1 MLECRASLCITV
13 NRPRNFSTMN
23 VSVTAPNSVATLPSR
38 LKAIRDVIRSEY
50 QKAHHYPWLVA
61 YSGGK
66 DSTLLLQLVWEIIA
80 ELPSEARWRRILVV
94 GNDTLVESPLVIGHL
109 RHSLKEIRSAAEEQG
124 LPIETKVTV
133 PCIDQTFWVSV
144 IGRGYIPPTR
154 NFRWCTD
161 RMKILPTTRLLRH
174 ITRKAKGTVLLIG
187 TRRAESQNRRR
198 TMSKWKVSASR
209 LNPHDKVDGC
219 WMFAPLAD
227 LSDNDVWM
235 TLIQQ
240 RAPWGES
247 HRRLITLYRNA
258 GGGECPL
265 VITKEQ
271 APSCGSTSPR
281 FGCWTCTVVQKD
293 RSLRGLIDSG
303 YAETTR
309 LEALFGFREWLI
321 EMRESNANRLP
332 VRRDGNVKRR
342 KDGSR
347 VYGPF
352 TLAVR
357 KKILNKLQELEKQI
371 GERLILPAE
380 IDSIKDVWWRDE
392 IREDARLALD
402 RSIESPKPALETV

>member
-1 MLECRASLCITV
+1 MSV
-13 NRPRNFSTMN
+13 STT
-23 VSVTAPNSVATLPSR
+23 SPTSVATLPGR
-38 LKAIRDVIRSEY
+38 IEAVKDVIRSEY
-50 QKAHHYPWLVA
+50 RETHRYPWLVA

-66 DSTLLLQLVWEIIA
+66 DSTLLLQLVWEVIA
-80 ELPSEARWRRILVV
+80 DLPPDARQRRVLVV
-94 GNDTLVESPLVIGHL
+94 GNDTLVESPLVIEHL
-109 RHSLKEIRSAAEEQG
+109 RDSLKEIGTAAGEQG
-124 LPIETKVTV
+124 LPIETKITV

-161 RMKILPTTRLLRH
+161 RMKILPTTRLLKR
-174 ITRKAKGTVLLIG
+174 ITRSDKGAVLLIG
-187 TRRAESQNRRR
+187 TRRAESQNRQRAMNKR
-198 TMSKWKVSASR
+198 EVSASQ
-209 LNPHDKVDGC
+209 LNPHGKVEGC

-227 LSDNDVWM
+227 LNDNDVWM
-235 TLIQQ
+235 MLMQHP
-240 RAPWGES
+240 APWGKS

-271 APSCGSTSPR
+271 APSCGSSSPR

-303 YAETTR
+303 YADTAR
-309 LEALFGFREWLI
+309 MEALFAFREWLI
-321 EMRESNANRLP
+321 EMRESDANRLP

-347 VYGPF
+347 IYGPF

-357 KKILNKLQELEKQI
+357 KEILNRLHRLEEQI
-371 GERLILPAE
+371 GKRLILPAE
-380 IDSIKDVWWRDE
+380 IDSIEDVWWRDE
-392 IREDARLALD
+392 IREDARLALE
-402 RSIESPKPALETV
+402 RSIVQEDPEPVLETA